1 MVAASFHALD
11 VCIKRPDE
19 EYQPVG
25 SLTSLA
31 LVQWLIVY
39 RGTYNSAIVYE
50 AWFLIRLVQPKLI
63 LHLARSIDGVSHY
76 IGRCQTLRFVPKHD
90 QLIGVGI
97 VFRVCRKRFG
107 LDLAEGIV
115 ASCLQ
120 CDWVNG
126 IRLRGDV
133 SIWPNVHRKQ
143 AHQCNFLQS

>member
-90 QLIGVGI
+90 QLVRVGI
-97 VFRVCRKRFG
+97 VFWVCRERFG
-107 LDLAEGIV
+107 LDLAKRIV

-120 CDWVNG
+120 CDWVNC
-126 IRLRGDV
+126 IRLREESVDGNNLL
-133 SIWPNVHRKQ
+133 STYT
-143 AHQCNFLQS
+143 HQRDLFQR